1 MVKYLIYSKYI
12 NDNTITDEDF
22 INYNNTI
29 KNKYL
34 S

>member
-1 MVKYLIYSKYI
+1 MVKYLIFSNI
-12 NDNTITDEDF
+12 LMITDEDF
-22 INYNNTI
+22 INYTI